1 MRALGVLFCIVFAH
15 HTANGS
21 DWFTPRADGKPLR
34 IVFLGTS
41 IMCGTGASSYAKA
54 FPPLLTA
61 DIEKLAGTK
70 AQEFNLCLGGSI
82 SPVQLAVLKYE
93 VVPLKPDLLVTEV
106 GTLDELFKLKL
117 GEPALEAMF
126 RLIKAEKIPTIAFY
140 PFTSYAALQRKTVVS
155 LANQY
160 RIPTLD
166 IEQHATRRGLSIL
179 NLTEDR
185 VHANDRGHAL
195 IRKVLS
201 DYLRLTK
208 TMAQPLVAANRT
220 AQMQENSLDEIQFV
234 AAQKLFPQHEA
245 IALQHFS
252 GLGSGISCVNGCDL
266 SFSIEARL
274 AVLVFH
280 PSDRPIKFSYRV
292 DGKEWSPTIEQPS
305 WLISYPLLSE
315 DRTGSHR
322 IELKL
327 ENNLAGFLF
336 L

>member
-1 MRALGVLFCIVFAH
+1 MKALGLLFCLAFA
-15 HTANGS
+15 TQAGS
-21 DWFTPRADGKPLR
+21 GTEWFTPHADGKPLR

-41 IMCGTGASSYAKA
+41 ITCGTGASAYGKA

-70 AQEFNLCLGGSI
+70 VQEFNLCLGGSI

-93 VVPLKPDLLVTEV
+93 VVPLKPDLLVMEV

-155 LANQY
+155 LANQD
-160 RIPTLD
+160 RIPILD
-166 IEQHATRRGLSIL
+166 IEQHANLRRLSIL

-201 DYLRLTK
+201 DYLRLRK
-208 TMAQPLVAANRT
+208 PLIAANGI
-220 AQMQENSLDEIQFV
+220 QHVQDDSFSKIQFV
-234 AAQKLFPQHEA
+234 PAHQLLPQQGWVP
-245 IALQHFS
+245 LQHFS
-252 GLGSGISCVNGCDL
+252 ALGSGISCENGCDL

-274 AVLVFH
+274 VVLVFN
-280 PSDRPIKFSYRV
+280 PSDGPIQFSYRV
-292 DGKEWSPTIEQPS
+292 DGKEWSPPIEQPN

-315 DRTGSHR
+315 ERASSHR

-327 ENNLAGFLF
+327 RSNVAGILM
-336 L
+336 LQ